1 MSWHPPLWKYIDDAG
16 TPWRVRWAWPDKEP
30 GEYLLEVATAG
41 RPGVRGAHL
50 GQGRFE
56 LLPEDD
62 PYLPALRTE
71 RQRGEIISHWPYM
84 RAIIRAEGC
93 YIKIFRPGGA
103 AVPAERC
110 AQMDRLLDAGA
121 FTAPKVLRSSPD
133 TLVLSAL
140 SGPTLGEIG
149 EDYVTIG
156 EKEFDDAWEKW
167 SRAWLAQL
175 SAASDASRRTILG
188 AMPVHSPEAE
198 ANAAARWLKR
208 WLRHTENVPEL
219 STQRHTLMAMA
230 DYVTANLLGS
240 VPDPLVWAHGDL
252 HDRQIIAGDDRSPF
266 GLLDFDDAAQ
276 AEAARD
282 LAYLDF
288 HLERRLRRNSL
299 TPGRYLKAHSEVLAV
314 ARQLQ
319 VSPDR
324 FDAYSDARWLR
335 LACSSLPSG
344 SSLAT
349 RVLEERVRHRQS
361 FGFTPLA
368 ASQSLGSRG

>member
-1 MSWHPPLWKYIDDAG
+1 MSWHPPLWKYTDDAG
-16 TPWRVRWAWPDKEP
+16 TAWRVHNAWPDKEP
-30 GEYLLEVATAG
+30 GEYLLEVVTAE

-50 GQGRFE
+50 SHGHFE
-56 LLPEDD
+56 ILPEDD
-62 PYLPALRTE
+62 PELPALRTE
-71 RQRGEIISHWPYM
+71 RQRGEIISHWPYT

-93 YIKIFRPGGA
+93 YIKVFRPGRA
-103 AVPAERC
+103 AVPAERY
-110 AQMDRLLDAGA
+110 AQMDLLLDAGA
-121 FTAPKVLRSSPD
+121 FTAPEVLQSSPD

-156 EKEFDDAWEKW
+156 DKEFASAWEEW
-167 SRAWLAQL
+167 SSAWLAQL
-175 SAASDASRRTILG
+175 SAASDVSRQTVLG
-188 AMPVHSPEAE
+188 ALPVHSPEVE
-198 ANAAARWLKR
+198 ARGVARWLKL

-219 STQRHTLMAMA
+219 STQRGTLTAMA
-230 DYVTANLLGS
+230 DYVTANLLGP
-240 VPDPLVWAHGDL
+240 VPDALVWAHGDL
-252 HDRQIIAGDDRSPF
+252 HDRQIIAGDGRSPF
-266 GLLDFDDAAQ
+266 GLLDFDDTAR

-288 HLERRLRRNSL
+288 HLERRMWRSNL
-299 TPGRYLKAHSEVLAV
+299 TPARYLKAHTKVLAV
-314 ARQLQ
+314 AEQLQ

-349 RVLEERVRHRQS
+349 RVLEDRVRHRQS
-361 FGFTPLA
+361 FGSTVLA
-368 ASQSLGSRG
+368 SSRPLGSRS